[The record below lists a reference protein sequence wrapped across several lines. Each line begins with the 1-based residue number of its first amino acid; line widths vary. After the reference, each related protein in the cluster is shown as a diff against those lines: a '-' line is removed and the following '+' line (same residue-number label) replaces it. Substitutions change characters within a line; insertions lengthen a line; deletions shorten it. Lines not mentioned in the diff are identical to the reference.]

1 MKSIFASAGAA
12 ALLALGAQ
20 GALAATISSTGTTFV
35 KNAIQ
40 GDNAEIKMGQLA
52 QQNGGTQGVKDFGKT
67 LVSDHTTAKQQA
79 EDVAKQMGVT
89 PPSGVK
95 PDAQQTYDK
104 LSKMSGASFDREFA
118 QHMVMDHRK
127 DIAEFRE
134 QARAG
139 SGPAAE
145 LATKQLP
152 TLEKHLRT
160 AQDLQKQSP

>member
-1 MKSIFASAGAA
+1 MKSILAGVGGA
-12 ALLALGAQ
+12 ALLVLGAQ
-20 GALAATISSTGTTFV
+20 AALAATITSTGTTFV

-52 QQNGGTQGVKDFGKT
+52 QQNGGSQGVKGFGKT
-67 LVSDHTTAKQQA
+67 LVTDHTAAKQEA
-79 EDVAKQMGVT
+79 ESVAKQMGVT
-89 PPSGVK
+89 PPPDVK
-95 PDAQQTYDK
+95 PDAQQAYDK

-139 SGPAAE
+139 LGPASN
-145 LATKQLP
+145 LAAKQLP

-160 AQDLQKQSP
+160 AEDLQKQSP